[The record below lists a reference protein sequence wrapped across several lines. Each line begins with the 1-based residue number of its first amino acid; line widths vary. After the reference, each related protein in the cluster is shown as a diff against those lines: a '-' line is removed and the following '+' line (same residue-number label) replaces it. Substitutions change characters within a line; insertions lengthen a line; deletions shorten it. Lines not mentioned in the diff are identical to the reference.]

1 MNEAVSSASTESC
14 PHTTTQ
20 AIFEA
25 HVCRHCGVIAT
36 AQPVSFFSPNQRL
49 QHHHHHFF
57 IIICLISLAFSVPK
71 YKSPHAKVFSLHSS
85 VGTRIISSSSSHLI
99 SPLRSVRVGRRARTH
114 IVALAKL
121 HLTCVQLVREV
132 LVLGSLVGGGISN
145 RSSSFNCL
153 LSPFSSISS
162 RWFFFF
168 FVFGRRSRRQV
179 MSMLRYQVKV
189 IFTTFA
195 SQFT

>member
-1 MNEAVSSASTESC
+1 MSSMWCYCNSSARFF
-14 PHTTTQ
+14 
-20 AIFEA
+20 I
-25 HVCRHCGVIAT
+25 
-36 AQPVSFFSPNQRL
+36 FSPNQRL

-114 IVALAKL
+114 IVALAKP

-153 LSPFSSISS
+153 LSLPSLLTGSSSS
-162 RWFFFF
+162 S
-168 FVFGRRSRRQV
+168 VRSAFTSSSDVYATLPSESYIYNFCQSIHV
-179 MSMLRYQVKV
+179 NMADDAAGVQYSFALRCLPACLL
-189 IFTTFA
+189 TD
-195 SQFT
+195 

>member
-14 PHTTTQ
+14 THTTTQ

-49 QHHHHHFF
+49 QHHHHFF
-57 IIICLISLAFSVPK
+57 IIIICLISSFSVPK
-71 YKSPHAKVFSLHSS
+71 YKSPHAKVFRLHSS

-114 IVALAKL
+114 CRTSKTSSYVRAISARGLGAWFSRRWRHQQPK
-121 HLTCVQLVREV
+121 QLFQ
-132 LVLGSLVGGGISN
+132 LSP
-145 RSSSFNCL
+145 
-153 LSPFSSISS
+153 LSPFSSH
-162 RWFFFF
+162 WFFFF
-168 FVFGRRSRRQV
+168 
-179 MSMLRYQVKV
+179 
-189 IFTTFA
+189 
-195 SQFT
+195 